1 MVWFSFDL
9 VSRTF
14 LSQSWFYAWANVE
27 LELMIKTKTQDLELE
42 LANLDVARFEL
53 EDKIAERASI
63 LESLKILRKAGYG
76 N

>member
-53 EDKIAERASI
+53 KEKIAEKESI
-63 LESLKILRKAGYG
+63 LESLRKLRKTRYG